1 MANDSEWAPSLGEGT
16 CPLCGGHH
24 LTDLRKHK
32 ASLSNEY
39 LREKSYHH
47 PDEKNRV
54 ACENCGAISVRKTG
68 KLAGGLSG
76 VITDEEAETQ
86 EAYGRDE

>member
-32 ASLSNEY
+32 ASLSNLY

-47 PDEKNRV
+47 PNEKDRV
-54 ACENCGAISVRKTG
+54 ACENCGGISEKNTG
-68 KLAGGLSG
+68 KFTGSLSG
-76 VITDEEAETQ
+76 VISDEEADIQ
-86 EAYGRDE
+86 KAYGRDE